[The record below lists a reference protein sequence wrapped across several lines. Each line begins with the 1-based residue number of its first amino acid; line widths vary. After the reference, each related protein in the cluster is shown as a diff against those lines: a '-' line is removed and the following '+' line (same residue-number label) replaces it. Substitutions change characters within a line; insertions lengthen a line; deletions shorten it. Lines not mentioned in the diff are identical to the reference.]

1 MSDRRSEL
9 TDQLTATR
17 DRIERACTAVGR
29 PNDVTLVAVTKTY
42 PASDVRIL
50 AELGVRCFGENR
62 DQEAKQKA
70 ADCAD
75 LDIEWHFIG
84 QIQRNKVKSIARYA
98 DVIESIDRDSLVPLL
113 AGGER
118 PLSVLIQVSLD
129 PPEVGDH
136 RGGVRPD
143 EVSHLA
149 RLIADAPNVTLRGV
163 MGVAPLGSDPDP
175 AFERLAKVSAS
186 LREEHPHA
194 TWISAGM
201 SHDLEP
207 AIAHGATHVRIGSA
221 LLGQRPPLR

>member
-9 TDQLTATR
+9 TDQLTAVR
-17 DRIERACTAVGR
+17 DRIGRACAAVGR

-84 QIQRNKVKSIARYA
+84 QLQRNKVKSIARYA
-98 DVIESIDRDSLVPLL
+98 DVIESVDRESVVPLL

-118 PLSVLIQVSLD
+118 PVSVLIQVSLD
-129 PPEVGDH
+129 PPEVGEH
-136 RGGVRPD
+136 RGGVPPG
-143 EVSHLA
+143 EVEHLA
-149 RLIADAPNVTLRGV
+149 RLITDTENVNLRGV

-175 AFERLAKVSAS
+175 AFQRLAHLSAA
-186 LREEHPHA
+186 LRGQHPQA

-201 SHDLEP
+201 SHDLEQ